1 MIYLLWFVFLIILG
15 LIFISGEKVSV
26 LGEKLALRIGITEGL
41 IGVTLISAITSFPE
55 LFTGISAVSIVRD
68 HNMMFG
74 EILGSCIFNLTIV
87 SLMSLIFGKVNLF
100 KVISERFRITS
111 FLSGIL
117 FLVVAFFLKI
127 RLPSIFFVGIPSLII
142 IALYFII
149 LKIIYDK
156 EFKPKHEEEKTDD
169 NLKSIIIKFSFFSLI
184 IIGTGLYL
192 PILAKKIAV
201 EMSWSS
207 TFMGMLFIA
216 IVTSMPELIVSFA
229 AAKRGLYG
237 IAVGNIFGSIIFNIL
252 IIAIIDFTYIKG
264 TIWQVESWANFWT
277 SIVVAVISFIAVLS
291 GRFAKNRFINILLSL
306 IIVAAYIAVLF
317 LSFNI

>member
-1 MIYLLWFVFLIILG
+1 MILILWLEFFLILG
-15 LIFISGEKVSV
+15 LIFVSGEKVSV

-55 LFTGISAVSIVRD
+55 LFTGIGAVSIVND

-87 SLMSLIFGKVNLF
+87 SLMSLMFKKVNLF
-100 KVISERFRITS
+100 EVISKRFRITS
-111 FLSGIL
+111 FLSGVL
-117 FLVVAFFLKI
+117 FLIVAFFLKVKLPSFFFI
-127 RLPSIFFVGIPSLII
+127 GLPSIII
-142 IALYFII
+142 IFLYFIF

-156 EFKPKHEEEKTDD
+156 EFKPTHNEEKTDD
-169 NLKSIIIKFSFFSLI
+169 NLKSIIMKFSFFSLI
-184 IIGTGLYL
+184 IIVTGLYL
-192 PILAKKIAV
+192 PILAKNIAV
-201 EMSWSS
+201 KMNWSS

-216 IVTSMPELIVSFA
+216 IITSLPELIVSFA

-252 IIAIIDFTYIKG
+252 IISIIDFTYIKG

-277 SIVVAVISFIAVLS
+277 AIVVAAISFIAVVS
-291 GRFAKNRFINILLSL
+291 GKFAQKRFINILLSL
-306 IIVAAYIAVLF
+306 LIVAAYISVLF
-317 LSFNI
+317 LSYKL